1 MQGGFEVK
9 VLECYQPRGIA
20 KLAFFVLCLGMIPF
34 CGHLV
39 MKDEETS
46 GYIDYFIEGIVCSI
60 FFDMTIFLIIFGI
73 LVYKITA
80 TDECIIIRKWYGR
93 RVKVKLDDITK
104 VVFATLSGKPVDAT
118 RIHIY
123 KGKKKVLSLDP
134 VMENYDKMKNYL
146 LDHIDETKIDTI
158 S

>member
-1 MQGGFEVK
+1 M
-9 VLECYQPRGIA
+9 LSA
-20 KLAFFVLCLGMIPF
+20 KRNSKISFFVLCLGMIPF

-46 GYIDYFIEGIVCSI
+46 GYIVYALFFIIPI
-60 FFDMTIFLIIFGI
+60 LLGI
-73 LVYKITA
+73 LAIFVYRISVI
-80 TDECIIIRKWYGR
+80 DNYIIIRKWYGR
-93 RVKVKLDDITK
+93 CVKVKIDDITK

-146 LDHIDETKIDTI
+146 LDHIDETKIDII

>member
-1 MQGGFEVK
+1 MK
-9 VLECYQPRGIA
+9 ALECYQPRGIA
-20 KLAFFVLCLGMIPF
+20 KLLFYLFLLWTVICCIS
-34 CGHLV
+34 V
-39 MKDEETS
+39 IS
-46 GYIDYFIEGIVCSI
+46 NNDYFIEGIVCSI

-73 LVYKITA
+73 FVYKITVYN
-80 TDECIIIRKWYGR
+80 DQIVIRKWYGR
-93 RVKVKLDDITK
+93 RVKVNFDDITK

-118 RIHIY
+118 RIRIY

-146 LDHIDETKIDTI
+146 LEHIDETKIDTI

>member
-20 KLAFFVLCLGMIPF
+20 KLAFFVLGLGMIPF

-39 MKDEETS
+39 MKDEETC
-46 GYIDYFIEGIVCSI
+46 GYIVYVLFFIIPI
-60 FFDMTIFLIIFGI
+60 LLGI
-73 LVYKITA
+73 LAIFVYRISVI
-80 TDECIIIRKWYGR
+80 DNYIIIRKWYGR

-134 VMENYDKMKNYL
+134 IMENYDKMKNYL
-146 LDHIDETKIDTI
+146 LDQKEKKKIEIIT
-158 S
+158 

>member
-1 MQGGFEVK
+1 MS
-9 VLECYQPRGIA
+9 
-20 KLAFFVLCLGMIPF
+20 PF

-46 GYIDYFIEGIVCSI
+46 GYIVYALFFIIPI
-60 FFDMTIFLIIFGI
+60 LLGI
-73 LVYKITA
+73 LAIFVYRISVI
-80 TDECIIIRKWYGR
+80 DNYIIIRKWYGR
-93 RVKVKLDDITK
+93 RVKVKIDDITK

>member
-1 MQGGFEVK
+1 MK
-9 VLECYQPRGIA
+9 ALECYQPRGIA
-20 KLAFFVLCLGMIPF
+20 KLLFYLFLLWTVICCIS
-34 CGHLV
+34 V
-39 MKDEETS
+39 IS
-46 GYIDYFIEGIVCSI
+46 NNDYFIEGIVCSI

-73 LVYKITA
+73 FVYKITVYN
-80 TDECIIIRKWYGR
+80 DQIVIRKWYGR
-93 RVKVKLDDITK
+93 RVKVNFDDITR

-146 LDHIDETKIDTI
+146 LEHIDETKIDTI

>member
-1 MQGGFEVK
+1 MK
-9 VLECYQPRGIA
+9 KIECYQPRGIV
-20 KLAFFVLCLGMIPF
+20 KMLIYLFLFWTVICCVSVI
-34 CGHLV
+34 
-39 MKDEETS
+39 S
-46 GYIDYFIEGIVCSI
+46 NNDYFIEGIVCSI
-60 FFDMTIFLIIFGI
+60 FFDMTIFL
-73 LVYKITA
+73 TA

-93 RVKVKLDDITK
+93 CVKVNFDDITK

-146 LDHIDETKIDTI
+146 LDHIDDTKIDTI

>member
-1 MQGGFEVK
+1 MK
-9 VLECYQPRGIA
+9 ALECYQPRGIA
-20 KLAFFVLCLGMIPF
+20 KLLFYLFLLWTVICCIS
-34 CGHLV
+34 V
-39 MKDEETS
+39 IS
-46 GYIDYFIEGIVCSI
+46 NNDYFIEGIVCSI

-73 LVYKITA
+73 FVYKITVYN
-80 TDECIIIRKWYGR
+80 DQIVIRKWYGG
-93 RVKVKLDDITK
+93 RVKVNFDDITK

-146 LDHIDETKIDTI
+146 LEHIDETKIDTI

>member
-1 MQGGFEVK
+1 
-9 VLECYQPRGIA
+9 
-20 KLAFFVLCLGMIPF
+20 MIPF

-46 GYIDYFIEGIVCSI
+46 GYIVYVLFFIIPI
-60 FFDMTIFLIIFGI
+60 LLGI
-73 LVYKITA
+73 LAIFVYRISVI
-80 TDECIIIRKWYGR
+80 DNYIIVRKWYGR
-93 RVKVKLDDITK
+93 RVKVKIDDITK

-146 LDHIDETKIDTI
+146 LHHIDETKIDTI

>member
-1 MQGGFEVK
+1 MK
-9 VLECYQPRGIA
+9 ALECYQPRGIA
-20 KLAFFVLCLGMIPF
+20 KLLFYLFLLWTVICCVSVI
-34 CGHLV
+34 
-39 MKDEETS
+39 S
-46 GYIDYFIEGIVCSI
+46 NNDYFIEGIVCSI

-73 LVYKITA
+73 FVYKITVYN
-80 TDECIIIRKWYGR
+80 DQIVIRKWYGR
-93 RVKVKLDDITK
+93 RVKVNFDDITK

-146 LDHIDETKIDTI
+146 LEHIDETKIDTI

>member
-1 MQGGFEVK
+1 MK
-9 VLECYQPRGIA
+9 ALECYQPRGIA
-20 KLAFFVLCLGMIPF
+20 KLLFYLFLLWTVICCIS
-34 CGHLV
+34 V
-39 MKDEETS
+39 IS
-46 GYIDYFIEGIVCSI
+46 NNDYFIEGIVCSI

-73 LVYKITA
+73 FVYKITVYN
-80 TDECIIIRKWYGR
+80 DQIVIRKWYGR
-93 RVKVKLDDITK
+93 RVKVNFDDITK

-146 LDHIDETKIDTI
+146 LEHIDETKIDTI

>member
-20 KLAFFVLCLGMIPF
+20 KLLFYLFLLWTVICCIS
-34 CGHLV
+34 V
-39 MKDEETS
+39 IS
-46 GYIDYFIEGIVCSI
+46 NNDYFIEGIVCSI

-73 LVYKITA
+73 FVYKITVYN
-80 TDECIIIRKWYGR
+80 DQIVIRKWYGR
-93 RVKVKLDDITK
+93 RVKVNFDDITK

-146 LDHIDETKIDTI
+146 LDHIDETKIDII

>member
-1 MQGGFEVK
+1 MK
-9 VLECYQPRGIA
+9 ALECYQPRGIA
-20 KLAFFVLCLGMIPF
+20 KLLFYLFLLWTVICCIS
-34 CGHLV
+34 V
-39 MKDEETS
+39 IS
-46 GYIDYFIEGIVCSI
+46 NNDYFIEGIVCSI

-73 LVYKITA
+73 FVYKITVYN
-80 TDECIIIRKWYGR
+80 DQIVIRKWYGR
-93 RVKVKLDDITK
+93 RVKVNFDDITK

-134 VMENYDKMKNYL
+134 IMENYDKMKNYL
-146 LDHIDETKIDTI
+146 LEHIDETKIDTI

>member
-1 MQGGFEVK
+1 MK
-9 VLECYQPRGIA
+9 ILECYQPRGIA
-20 KLAFFVLCLGMIPF
+20 KLLFYLFLLCTVI
-34 CGHLV
+34 CCISV
-39 MKDEETS
+39 IS
-46 GYIDYFIEGIVCSI
+46 NNDYFIEGIVCSI

-73 LVYKITA
+73 FVYKITVYN
-80 TDECIIIRKWYGR
+80 DQIVIRKWYGR
-93 RVKVKLDDITK
+93 RVKVNFDDITK

-146 LDHIDETKIDTI
+146 LEHIDETKIDTI

>member
-46 GYIDYFIEGIVCSI
+46 GYVYRPPKVRPKNLTIGGRYFYG
-60 FFDMTIFLIIFGI
+60 
-73 LVYKITA
+73 KIQ
-80 TDECIIIRKWYGR
+80 
-93 RVKVKLDDITK
+93 L
-104 VVFATLSGKPVDAT
+104 
-118 RIHIY
+118 
-123 KGKKKVLSLDP
+123 
-134 VMENYDKMKNYL
+134 
-146 LDHIDETKIDTI
+146 
-158 S
+158 

>member
-9 VLECYQPRGIA
+9 VVECYQPRGLA
-20 KLAFFVLCLGMIPF
+20 KLAFLVLCLGMIPF

-46 GYIDYFIEGIVCSI
+46 GYIVYALFFIIPI
-60 FFDMTIFLIIFGI
+60 LLGI
-73 LVYKITA
+73 LAIFVYRISVI
-80 TDECIIIRKWYGR
+80 DNYIIIRKWYGR
-93 RVKVKLDDITK
+93 RVKVKIDDITK

-146 LDHIDETKIDTI
+146 LDHIGEEKIEIIT
-158 S
+158 

>member
-1 MQGGFEVK
+1 
-9 VLECYQPRGIA
+9 
-20 KLAFFVLCLGMIPF
+20 MIPF

-46 GYIDYFIEGIVCSI
+46 GYIVYVLFFIIPI
-60 FFDMTIFLIIFGI
+60 LLGI
-73 LVYKITA
+73 LAIFVYRISVI
-80 TDECIIIRKWYGR
+80 DNYIIVRKWYGR
-93 RVKVKLDDITK
+93 RVKVKIDDITK

>member
-1 MQGGFEVK
+1 VK
-9 VLECYQPRGIA
+9 ALECYQPRGIA
-20 KLAFFVLCLGMIPF
+20 KLLFYLFLLWTVICCIS
-34 CGHLV
+34 V
-39 MKDEETS
+39 IS
-46 GYIDYFIEGIVCSI
+46 NNDYFIEGIVCSI

-73 LVYKITA
+73 FVYKITVYN
-80 TDECIIIRKWYGR
+80 DQIVIRKWYGR
-93 RVKVKLDDITK
+93 RVKVNFDDITK

-146 LDHIDETKIDTI
+146 LEHIDETKIDTI

>member
-20 KLAFFVLCLGMIPF
+20 KLLFYLFLLWTVICCIS
-34 CGHLV
+34 V
-39 MKDEETS
+39 IS
-46 GYIDYFIEGIVCSI
+46 NNDYFIEGIVCSI

-73 LVYKITA
+73 FVYKITVYN
-80 TDECIIIRKWYGR
+80 DQIVIRKWYGR
-93 RVKVKLDDITK
+93 RVKVNFDDITK

-134 VMENYDKMKNYL
+134 IMENYDEMKKYL
-146 LDHIDETKIDTI
+146 LDHIGEEKIEIIT
-158 S
+158 

>member
-1 MQGGFEVK
+1 MK
-9 VLECYQPRGIA
+9 ALECYQPRGIA
-20 KLAFFVLCLGMIPF
+20 KLLFYLFLLWTVICCIS
-34 CGHLV
+34 V
-39 MKDEETS
+39 IS
-46 GYIDYFIEGIVCSI
+46 NNDYFIEGIVCSI
-60 FFDMTIFLIIFGI
+60 FFDITIFLIIFGI
-73 LVYKITA
+73 FVYKITVYN
-80 TDECIIIRKWYGR
+80 DQIVIRKWYGR
-93 RVKVKLDDITK
+93 RVKVNFDDITK

-146 LDHIDETKIDTI
+146 LEHIDETKIDTI

>member
-1 MQGGFEVK
+1 MK
-9 VLECYQPRGIA
+9 ALECYQPRGIA
-20 KLAFFVLCLGMIPF
+20 KLLFYLFLLWTVICCIS
-34 CGHLV
+34 V
-39 MKDEETS
+39 IS
-46 GYIDYFIEGIVCSI
+46 NNDYFIEGIVCSI

-73 LVYKITA
+73 FVYKITVYN
-80 TDECIIIRKWYGR
+80 DQIVIRKWYGR
-93 RVKVKLDDITK
+93 RVKVNFDDITK
-104 VVFATLSGKPVDAT
+104 VVFATLSGKPLDAT

-146 LDHIDETKIDTI
+146 LEHIDETKIDTI